1 MTPGGRRRRRKG
13 GIGSVNEWAAAAA
26 PLLHGCW
33 AEPRRC
39 LPFPLPLPA
48 AFCVRLAPL
57 GAPQPCS
64 TSSSSSSSCCSSS
77 TSSSSSSTTTT
88 PRRSREAGKRRY
100 ARPGI
105 TGLSRGNRS
114 PPPPAEAWLCAC
126 LPPAGKA
133 TKGNGGR
140 RAGADEG
147 PEVLGGGMRRA
158 LPRPRF
164 SRWRCWA
171 KSFSSRR
178 SAASNALQ
186 YWGWGR
192 NGGQMDRDGG
202 QRGPKWHQNGVSG
215 V

>member
-1 MTPGGRRRRRKG
+1 MGFGNLRGLPLAMTPGGRRRRRKG

-147 PEVLGGGMRRA
+147 PEVLGGGMRGVGPRGGGPGRA
-158 LPRPRF
+158 VGRPR
-164 SRWRCWA
+164 RGVLAWRGCV
-171 KSFSSRR
+171 
-178 SAASNALQ
+178 SAIPE
-186 YWGWGR
+186 GI
-192 NGGQMDRDGG
+192 
-202 QRGPKWHQNGVSG
+202 
-215 V
+215 

>member
-1 MTPGGRRRRRKG
+1 MGFGNLRGLPLAMTPGGRRRRRKG

-105 TGLSRGNRS
+105 AGLSRGNRS

-147 PEVLGGGMRRA
+147 PEALGGGDEGCRTEGRRPGPCCGEA
-158 LPRPRF
+158 APRG
-164 SRWRCWA
+164 A
-171 KSFSSRR
+171 GL
-178 SAASNALQ
+178 A
-186 YWGWGR
+186 
-192 NGGQMDRDGG
+192 
-202 QRGPKWHQNGVSG
+202 GVRVSHP
-215 V
+215 

>member
-1 MTPGGRRRRRKG
+1 MGFGNLRGLPLAMTPGGRRRRRKG

-105 TGLSRGNRS
+105 AGLSRGNRS

-147 PEVLGGGMRRA
+147 PEALGGGDEGCRTEERRPG
-158 LPRPRF
+158 PRCGEAAPRG
-164 SRWRCWA
+164 A
-171 KSFSSRR
+171 GL
-178 SAASNALQ
+178 A
-186 YWGWGR
+186 
-192 NGGQMDRDGG
+192 
-202 QRGPKWHQNGVSG
+202 GVRVSHP
-215 V
+215 

>member
-1 MTPGGRRRRRKG
+1 M
-13 GIGSVNEWAAAAA
+13 NEWAAAAA

-105 TGLSRGNRS
+105 AGLSRGNRS

-147 PEVLGGGMRRA
+147 PEALGGGDEGCRAALWGGRAAGCWPGGGACQPSLRAFKRHGAERRDKGMLRGSG
-158 LPRPRF
+158 LPSPPILP
-164 SRWRCWA
+164 SLPSPPA
-171 KSFSSRR
+171 
-178 SAASNALQ
+178 
-186 YWGWGR
+186 GV
-192 NGGQMDRDGG
+192 GGGG
-202 QRGPKWHQNGVSG
+202 VPG
-215 V
+215 

>member
-1 MTPGGRRRRRKG
+1 MGFGNLRGLPLAMTPGGRRRRRKG

-39 LPFPLPLPA
+39 LPLPLPA

-105 TGLSRGNRS
+105 AGLSRGNRS

-147 PEVLGGGMRRA
+147 PEALGGGDEGCRTEGRR
-158 LPRPRF
+158 LRF
-164 SRWRCWA
+164 
-171 KSFSSRR
+171 
-178 SAASNALQ
+178 
-186 YWGWGR
+186 
-192 NGGQMDRDGG
+192 
-202 QRGPKWHQNGVSG
+202 QNSYSLHFKNFPILWEITLIAVFT
-215 V
+215 VCFIHLHRL

>member
-1 MTPGGRRRRRKG
+1 MGNLGWGLGGG
-13 GIGSVNEWAAAAA
+13 PVT
-26 PLLHGCW
+26 CW
-33 AEPRRC
+33 
-39 LPFPLPLPA
+39 
-48 AFCVRLAPL
+48 
-57 GAPQPCS
+57 QM
-64 TSSSSSSSCCSSS
+64 
-77 TSSSSSSTTTT
+77 
-88 PRRSREAGKRRY
+88 
-100 ARPGI
+100 
-105 TGLSRGNRS
+105 
-114 PPPPAEAWLCAC
+114 
-126 LPPAGKA
+126 
-133 TKGNGGR
+133 
-140 RAGADEG
+140 
-147 PEVLGGGMRRA
+147 EVLGGGMRRA